1 MDGQGCSCTSLLQW
15 SLQAATG
22 WLWLK
27 CHRCIILPWL
37 VQVNQFNVHKGAV
50 HDLSFDETVEFVASC
65 SEDCTV
71 LVSC

>member
-1 MDGQGCSCTSLLQW
+1 MALARAPLL
-15 SLQAATG
+15 
-22 WLWLK
+22 
-27 CHRCIILPWL
+27 HHIPPWL

>member
-1 MDGQGCSCTSLLQW
+1 MAKAAHALSVTKVIAGCDSMALAKVPLLHQ
-15 SLQAATG
+15 
-22 WLWLK
+22 
-27 CHRCIILPWL
+27 IPWL